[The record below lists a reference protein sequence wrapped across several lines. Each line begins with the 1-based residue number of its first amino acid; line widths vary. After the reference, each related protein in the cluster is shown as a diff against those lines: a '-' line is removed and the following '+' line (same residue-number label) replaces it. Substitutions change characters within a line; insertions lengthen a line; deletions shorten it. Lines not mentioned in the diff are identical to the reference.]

1 MYKNW
6 LKSEVQGS
14 QMQMK
19 RMWFSSLAFLA
30 AASPLSQR
38 GDKCVCL
45 PGQECWPS
53 VQDWDGLNKTVGGR
67 LTAIYPLGKSCHD
80 PTFDNATCQAI
91 TAQFTNSSWKADQ
104 IGILFY
110 RSNGNGRWFA
120 TGQLGS

>member
-1 MYKNW
+1 
-6 LKSEVQGS
+6 
-14 QMQMK
+14 MK

-30 AASPLSQR
+30 GASPLSQR

-53 VQDWDGLNKTVGGR
+53 VQDWDGLNKTVRGR

-110 RSNGNGRWFA
+110 RSDDNGRWFA
-120 TGQLGS
+120 TSQLGS